1 MNPSSTASV
10 TLALSLLAALGIGCG
25 DEEAP
30 FVPGNG
36 DYDKPP
42 TSQIPD
48 GNGGGGGDGTGGR
61 GGSGGTGGASSS
73 IFCVDL
79 PAEGNV
85 FLPVFNDT
93 VGAFEPAVVFSAW
106 LPDRCDP
113 FRQLSLGFND
123 SLCST
128 DRGQSFQVV
137 IPDTE
142 TVRII
147 PGRPYDIRPL
157 APASLAMS
165 IRLQDGN
172 RIWGNCEDSTGTLTF
187 RDFGTLPGEVI
198 QLILDGTLTDC
209 STVRDGSTV
218 SVAGTELAI
227 VAPLGCLR

>member
-1 MNPSSTASV
+1 
-10 TLALSLLAALGIGCG
+10 
-25 DEEAP
+25 
-30 FVPGNG
+30 VPGNG
-36 DYDKPP
+36 DFDKPQ
-42 TSQIPD
+42 TSQRP
-48 GNGGGGGDGTGGR
+48 GGAGGAGGDGGAGGGA
-61 GGSGGTGGASSS
+61 GGGGTGGSAGFGGTGGVSSS
-73 IFCVDL
+73 ILCVDL

-137 IPDTE
+137 IPDDE
-142 TVRII
+142 TARII

-172 RIWGNCEDSTGTLTF
+172 RVWGNCEDSTGTLTF
-187 RDFGTLPGEVI
+187 RDFGMLPGEDI
-198 QLILDGTLTDC
+198 QLILNATLTDC
-209 STVRDGSTV
+209 SALRDGSTV